1 MSVIG
6 AMPMKKFVPGSA
18 QGVLPVKGDIIQAL
32 WTEDGKDDEWFT
44 VEVLLSDAHQLQAR
58 KEKCERYMKCHR
70 IQYTD
75 NSREWALLSWP
86 DRPTRQTGPPGESQ
100 SAKNKAKQE
109 AALEVVRWRYPA
121 L

>member
-1 MSVIG
+1 
-6 AMPMKKFVPGSA
+6 
-18 QGVLPVKGDIIQAL
+18 
-32 WTEDGKDDEWFT
+32 
-44 VEVLLSDAHQLQAR
+44 
-58 KEKCERYMKCHR
+58 MKCHR

-86 DRPTRQTGPPGESQ
+86 DRPTRVRKAGGSQ

-109 AALEVVRWRYPA
+109 AALEVVQWRYPA